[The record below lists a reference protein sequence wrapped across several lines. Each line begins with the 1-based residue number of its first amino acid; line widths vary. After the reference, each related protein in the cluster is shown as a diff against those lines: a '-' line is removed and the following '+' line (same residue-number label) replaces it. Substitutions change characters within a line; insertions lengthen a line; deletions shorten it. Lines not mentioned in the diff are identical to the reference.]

1 MFRKS
6 LIVGTL
12 TALTIGLVGSFI
24 FNGKS
29 FSSKLQVFPWESTIE
44 VKLYDESLDTVFTF
58 LRNKKELVVNNELSL
73 PAFDAT
79 ILTEYNLY
87 QLTTS
92 LNSGLSLLILLQQVN
107 AQKTLVLVKCQLK
120 PENITE
126 TVQIPKEVWVKGHYR
141 RGTYVKGYYRKNGTY
156 VRGYYRGGGWVK
168 GYYRGGGLVEGYWR
182 TVGTETVTRIIKR
195 YPYDLTPELLNSSIH
210 TILDNRYRT
219 EGPNKEI
226 QSQMESL
233 KNSLTDLENAKKVG
247 VVEEWGRGNKEKI
260 ELNQDFTLIHK
271 KKDAYRG

>member
-6 LIVGTL
+6 LILGTL

-44 VKLYDESLDTVFTF
+44 VELYDESLDTVFTF
-58 LRNKKELVVNNELSL
+58 LRNKKKVVVNDELSL

-107 AQKTLVLVKCQLK
+107 AQKTLVLIKCQLK

-126 TVQIPKEVWVKGHYR
+126 TVQIPKEVWVKGHHRKGTWVKGHYR
-141 RGTYVKGYYRKNGTY
+141 SGTYVKGYYRKNGTY
-156 VRGYYRGGGWVK
+156 VRGHYRGGGWV
-168 GYYRGGGLVEGYWR
+168 EGYWR
-182 TVGTETVTRIIKR
+182 TLGTETVTRTIKK

-210 TILDNRYRT
+210 TILDNRYKT
-219 EGPNKEI
+219 EEPNKEI
-226 QSQMESL
+226 QSQMEFL
-233 KNSLTDLENAKKVG
+233 KNTLRDFENAKEVG
-247 VVEEWGRGNKEKI
+247 VVE
-260 ELNQDFTLIHK
+260 
-271 KKDAYRG
+271 

>member
-58 LRNKKELVVNNELSL
+58 LRNKKKVVVNDELSL

-79 ILTEYNLY
+79 VLTEYNLY

-92 LNSGLSLLILLQQVN
+92 LDSGLSLLILLQQVN
-107 AQKTLVLVKCQLK
+107 AQKTLILVKCQLK

-126 TVQIPKEVWVKGHYR
+126 IVQIPKEVWVKGHYR
-141 RGTYVKGYYRKNGTY
+141 KGTWVKGHYRGGTYVKGYYRKNGTY
-156 VRGYYRGGGWVK
+156 VRGHYRGGGWVK
-168 GYYRGGGLVEGYWR
+168 GHYRGGGWVEGYWR
-182 TVGTETVTRIIKR
+182 TLGTETVTRTIKR

-210 TILDNRYRT
+210 TILDNRYKT

-233 KNSLTDLENAKKVG
+233 KNSLRDLENAKKVG
-247 VVEEWGRGNKEKI
+247 VEEE
-260 ELNQDFTLIHK
+260 
-271 KKDAYRG
+271 

>member
-6 LIVGTL
+6 LILVTL

-58 LRNKKELVVNNELSL
+58 LRNKKKVVVNDELSL

-79 ILTEYNLY
+79 VLTEYNLY

-107 AQKTLVLVKCQLK
+107 AQKTLVLVRCHLK

-141 RGTYVKGYYRKNGTY
+141 KGTWVKGHYRRGTYVKGYYRKNGTY
-156 VRGYYRGGGWVK
+156 VKGHYRGGGW
-168 GYYRGGGLVEGYWR
+168 VEGYWR
-182 TVGTETVTRIIKR
+182 TVGTETVTRTNKR

-210 TILDNRYRT
+210 TILDNRYKT
-219 EGPNKEI
+219 EKPNKEI

-233 KNSLTDLENAKKVG
+233 KNTLRDFENAKKVG
-247 VVEEWGRGNKEKI
+247 VVE
-260 ELNQDFTLIHK
+260 
-271 KKDAYRG
+271 